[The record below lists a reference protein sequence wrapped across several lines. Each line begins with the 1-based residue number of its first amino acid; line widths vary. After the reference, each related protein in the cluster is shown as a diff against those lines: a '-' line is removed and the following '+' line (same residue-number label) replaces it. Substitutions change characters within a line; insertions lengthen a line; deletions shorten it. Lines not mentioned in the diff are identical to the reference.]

1 MAYSSQYYDP
11 AKAHEYYEK
20 HKKLK
25 GRTSTAGL
33 NDAGKV
39 AAKEVKERI
48 TEEKKAQIEAIKEQA
63 KERIAAAKEQM
74 QGKIDALRA
83 QLKGMSK
90 EERQA
95 KKEEIMNQISGL
107 RAENKSLREKV
118 QGDSK
123 TLREQTKAAF
133 DEKYAQELEKINSS
147 SEFQK
152 PKKSKKK

>member
-11 AKAHEYYEK
+11 QKAKEYYEK

-63 KERIAAAKEQM
+63 KERIAAAKDQM

-123 TLREQTKAAF
+123 VLRQQTKEAF
-133 DEKYAQELEKINSS
+133 DEKYAQELEKINNS
-147 SEFQK
+147 SEFK
-152 PKKSKKK
+152 KEKKSKKK